1 MKAVILAAGE
11 GKRMRPLTYERPK
24 VMLPVAGKPLVE
36 HLLEEVKE
44 AGIDEFIFVVGYH
57 DETIRDY
64 FGEGE
69 RWGVDIQYV
78 TQKTQLGTAD
88 ALRKAEALVKG
99 TDEFLMLNG
108 DTIVSAEDIKRV
120 SCISR
125 SSEIALGV
133 IKVKNPEDYGV
144 IETEGEKITKIH
156 EKMKEPPSNL
166 INAGVYLLNEPSI
179 FEALSKTAKSKRG
192 EFELTDSL
200 QLLIE
205 EGNNVFWKPIEHW
218 VDVSYPWDLLAA
230 NELLM
235 GETTFVLRRSV
246 LDKTFKES
254 LIEQNVSIKGDV
266 SIGDNTVIKSG
277 SYIEGP
283 VVMGENSKIGPN
295 CYIRA
300 NTSIGD
306 NCHIGS
312 AVEIKNS
319 IIMDGTNIPH
329 LSYVGDSVIGCRCN
343 LGAGTKIANLRFDDA
358 PVKAKGLDLD
368 TGMRKFGA
376 IISDGVKTGINASI
390 DAGTIIGNN
399 TLIGPGAFATG
410 YIEKNSRI
418 F

>member
-36 HLLEEVKE
+36 HLLGEVKE
-44 AGIDEFIFVVGYH
+44 AGINEFIFVVGYH
-57 DETIRDY
+57 DETIRDH
-64 FGEGE
+64 FGVGK
-69 RWGVDIQYV
+69 RWDVDIQYV

-88 ALRKAEALVKG
+88 ALRKTEALVED

-120 SCISR
+120 SCIAS

-230 NELLM
+230 NELLI
-235 GETTFVLRRSV
+235 E
-246 LDKTFKES
+246 KTNHVTKGQ
-254 LIEQNVSIKGDV
+254 IEENVCIKGKV

-283 VVMGENSKIGPN
+283 VVIGENSKIGPN

-319 IIMDGTNIPH
+319 IIMDGTKIPH

-358 PVKAKGLDLD
+358 PVKTKGLD
-368 TGMRKFGA
+368 TGRRKFGA
-376 IISDGVKTGINASI
+376 IISDGVKIGINASI
-390 DAGTIIGNN
+390 DAGTVIGNN

>member
-36 HLLEEVKE
+36 HLLGEVKE
-44 AGIDEFIFVVGYH
+44 AGINEFIFVVGYH

-64 FGEGE
+64 FGVGK
-69 RWGVDIQYV
+69 RWDVDIQYV

-88 ALRKAEALVKG
+88 ALRRTEGLVADK
-99 TDEFLMLNG
+99 FLMLNG

-120 SCISR
+120 SCVAS

-205 EGNNVFWKPIEHW
+205 EGNNIFWKPIEHW

-230 NELLM
+230 NELLI
-235 GETTFVLRRSV
+235 E
-246 LDKTFKES
+246 KTNHVTKGQ
-254 LIEQNVSIKGDV
+254 IEENVYIKGKV
-266 SIGDNTVIKSG
+266 SIGD
-277 SYIEGP
+277 
-283 VVMGENSKIGPN
+283 
-295 CYIRA
+295 
-300 NTSIGD
+300 
-306 NCHIGS
+306 
-312 AVEIKNS
+312 
-319 IIMDGTNIPH
+319 
-329 LSYVGDSVIGCRCN
+329 
-343 LGAGTKIANLRFDDA
+343 
-358 PVKAKGLDLD
+358 
-368 TGMRKFGA
+368 
-376 IISDGVKTGINASI
+376 
-390 DAGTIIGNN
+390 
-399 TLIGPGAFATG
+399 
-410 YIEKNSRI
+410 
-418 F
+418 

>member
-36 HLLEEVKE
+36 HLLGEVKE
-44 AGIDEFIFVVGYH
+44 AGINEFIFVVGYH
-57 DETIRDY
+57 DETIRDH
-64 FGEGE
+64 FGVGK
-69 RWGVDIQYV
+69 RWDVDIQYV

-88 ALRKAEALVKG
+88 ALRKTEALVED

-120 SCISR
+120 SCIAS

-230 NELLM
+230 NELLI
-235 GETTFVLRRSV
+235 E
-246 LDKTFKES
+246 KTNHVTKGQ
-254 LIEQNVSIKGDV
+254 IEENVCIKGKV

-283 VVMGENSKIGPN
+283 VVIGENSKIGPN

-319 IIMDGTNIPH
+319 IIMDGTKIPH

-343 LGAGTKIANLRFDDA
+343 LAAGTKIANLRFDDA
-358 PVKAKGLDLD
+358 PVKTKGLD
-368 TGMRKFGA
+368 TGRRKFGA
-376 IISDGVKTGINASI
+376 IISDGVKIGINASI
-390 DAGTIIGNN
+390 DAGTVIGNN

>member
-36 HLLEEVKE
+36 HLLVEVKE

-57 DETIRDY
+57 DETIRDH

-88 ALRKAEALVKG
+88 ALRKTEALVED

-120 SCISR
+120 SCAAS

-166 INAGVYLLNEPSI
+166 VNAGVYLLNKSSI

-205 EGNNVFWKPIEHW
+205 EGKRIIWKPIEHW

-235 GETTFVLRRSV
+235 CETTFVLRRSV
-246 LDKTFKES
+246 FDKTFKENF
-254 LIEQNVSIKGDV
+254 IHEQNVSIKGDV

-283 VVMGENSKIGPN
+283 VVIGGNSKIGPN
-295 CYIRA
+295 SYIRA

-319 IIMDGTNIPH
+319 IIMDGTDIPH

-358 PVKAKGLDLD
+358 PVKTKGLD
-368 TGMRKFGA
+368 TGRRKFGA

-390 DAGTIIGNN
+390 DAGTVIGNN

>member
-1 MKAVILAAGE
+1 MKTVILAAGE

-36 HLLEEVKE
+36 HLLGEVKE

-57 DETIRDY
+57 DETIRNY
-64 FGEGE
+64 FGKGE

-88 ALRKAEALVKG
+88 ALRKTEALVED

-108 DTIVSAEDIKRV
+108 DTIVSAEDVGKVIADDV
-120 SCISR
+120 N
-125 SSEIALGV
+125 IALGV

-166 INAGVYLLNEPSI
+166 INAGVYLLNESSI

-205 EGNNVFWKPIEHW
+205 EGKRIIWKPIEHW
-218 VDVSYPWDLLAA
+218 VDVSHPWDLLAA

-235 GETTFVLRRSV
+235 CKTPFVLRRSV
-246 LDKTFKES
+246 FDKTFKES
-254 LIEQNVSIKGDV
+254 LIIQEQNVNIKGEV

-283 VVMGENSKIGPN
+283 VVIGENSKIGPN

-306 NCHIGS
+306 NCHVGS

-358 PVKAKGLDLD
+358 PVKTKFGLD
-368 TGMRKFGA
+368 TGRRKFGA

-390 DAGTIIGNN
+390 DAGTVIGNN

-418 F
+418 H

>member
-36 HLLEEVKE
+36 HLLGEVKE
-44 AGIDEFIFVVGYH
+44 AGINEFIFVVGYH

-69 RWGVDIQYV
+69 QWGVDIQYV

-88 ALRKAEALVKG
+88 ALRKTESLVKG
-99 TDEFLMLNG
+99 TDKFLMLNG

-120 SCISR
+120 SCIAS

-230 NELLM
+230 NELLI
-235 GETTFVLRRSV
+235 E
-246 LDKTFKES
+246 KTNHVTKGQ
-254 LIEQNVSIKGDV
+254 IEENVCIKGKV

-283 VVMGENSKIGPN
+283 VVIGENSKIGPN

-319 IIMDGTNIPH
+319 IIMDGTKIPH

-358 PVKAKGLDLD
+358 PVKTKGLD
-368 TGMRKFGA
+368 TGRRKFGA
-376 IISDGVKTGINASI
+376 IISDGVKIGINASI
-390 DAGTIIGNN
+390 DAGTVIGNN